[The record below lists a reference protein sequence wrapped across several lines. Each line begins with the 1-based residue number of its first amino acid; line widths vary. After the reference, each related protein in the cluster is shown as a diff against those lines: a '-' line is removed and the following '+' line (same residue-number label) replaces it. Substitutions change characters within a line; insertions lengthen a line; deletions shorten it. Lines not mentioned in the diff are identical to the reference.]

1 MVDKG
6 FKPFKLISWSR
17 ECEFFPLLGDF
28 VLFCF
33 LNEFLTIMKD
43 YVENIETSFLLCA
56 IFLESLY
63 FDMFFGV

>member
-1 MVDKG
+1 MN
-6 FKPFKLISWSR
+6 FPFVI
-17 ECEFFPLLGDF
+17 EDF

-33 LNEFLTIMKD
+33 VLFFFNEVLTTMKD

-63 FDMFFGV
+63 FDIFFEV

>member
-1 MVDKG
+1 MN
-6 FKPFKLISWSR
+6 FSLCYRRF
-17 ECEFFPLLGDF
+17 CF

-33 LNEFLTIMKD
+33 VFFNEVLTTMKD